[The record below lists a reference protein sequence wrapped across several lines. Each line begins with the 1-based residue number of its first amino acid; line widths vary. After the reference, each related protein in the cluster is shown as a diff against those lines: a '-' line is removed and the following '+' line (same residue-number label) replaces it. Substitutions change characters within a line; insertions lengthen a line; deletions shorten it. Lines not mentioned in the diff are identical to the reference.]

1 MRGIADPMRF
11 KSVDIKMTGIRK
23 IGGNAGDLEICRSID
38 SGCDS
43 LFLDPISCS
52 VSALFMESKFW
63 IRPLGGGAVIDPSLS
78 IRDREKRENMN
89 AREIPNRS
97 ERITWTLFAREAK
110 LKKGG
115 LVVGHC
121 TLFEQCAFEEWERG
135 WKIGKF
141 LTSL

>member
-63 IRPLGGGAVIDPSLS
+63 IRPLGGG
-78 IRDREKRENMN
+78 
-89 AREIPNRS
+89 
-97 ERITWTLFAREAK
+97 
-110 LKKGG
+110 
-115 LVVGHC
+115 GHRPE
-121 TLFEQCAFEEWERG
+121 FEH
-135 WKIGKF
+135 
-141 LTSL
+141 